1 MKKLLQINL
10 FVIVVG
16 MLLLVSISQVAFA
29 APSAKVLKVTGGGWI
44 IAEVTNTPPDLN
56 DKKTFG
62 FNVQMVSTEQYKGEL
77 QYVDHD
83 FGYVVHSTSI
93 DSLTIS
99 VDGTTASFTG
109 SCRVNGVKGYS
120 FTVNVE
126 DNGEPGVGVDR
137 FQISINGPG
146 LNYYTDN
153 PLLSGGNIQIHGA

>member
-1 MKKLLQINL
+1 
-10 FVIVVG
+10 

-29 APSAKVLKVTGGGWI
+29 APSGEKVTGGGWI
-44 IAEVTNTPPDLN
+44 IAEVTNTPPIPG

-62 FNVQMVSTEQYKGEL
+62 FNVQMVSPRQYKGEL

-83 FGYVVHSTSI
+83 FGYVVHSLSI

-109 SCRVNGVKGYS
+109 TCRVNGVKGYS

-137 FQISINGPG
+137 FQISIIG
-146 LNYYTDN
+146 LGLTYYIDN